1 MQTKKY
7 WIIQYF
13 KTFKEVKNLI
23 MRIQAQ
29 REAANLTQAQLALR
43 VGVTQGTVS
52 LWERESI
59 LPKSRDLPLLA
70 KVLGCTIDEL
80 YEPGAASAECDP
92 A

>member
-1 MQTKKY
+1 M
-7 WIIQYF
+7 
-13 KTFKEVKNLI
+13 I

-52 LWERESI
+52 LWGRESI

-70 KVLGCTIDEL
+70 KVLGCSIDEL
-80 YEPGAASAECDP
+80 YEPDTEAAEAECDP